1 MEKENEGEK
10 PIKEREK
17 NEEIKSLIDK
27 IVTNRM
33 SAESARTH
41 RWLPAYLVYIY
52 KWYVHIIKMKKN
64 EKKLTYIT
72 NQIYNISGAC

>member
-41 RWLPAYLVYIY
+41 R
-52 KWYVHIIKMKKN
+52 
-64 EKKLTYIT
+64 
-72 NQIYNISGAC
+72 